1 MSAPPPG
8 DRPPAVPWPAN
19 PEDSVGVSPRVD
31 IVFRELFGTPGHEA
45 LLMELL
51 NELLAWPA
59 PITELSL
66 LPDAL
71 LPEQLDE
78 KSVIIDVQATDAE
91 GRVFQIEMQAAPEP
105 AFERRALVGLAGL
118 VRRRVKRG
126 DSYAELRPSIA
137 LWLCD
142 RDVLPQVLGEDGQPV
157 HHRSFVLMDAA
168 RPVRFTDL
176 IELHVIELDRLR
188 KKRRAAPPQPA
199 ERWQRF
205 MAEGERW
212 SPGALSGTL
221 LTTPNLEAAMTV
233 LQSYTDDDVKRRM
246 YERRMEA
253 LRVERT
259 RQHEA
264 EQAERAR
271 LESEKARFEA
281 DKARFEADKARLEA
295 DKARLEAEQAR
306 MESEKARMESEKA
319 RIEAEEALEVERQS
333 RLQAE
338 HEIAALRALLEKL
351 GGGQQP

>member
-1 MSAPPPG
+1 MTAPPPAAG
-8 DRPPAVPWPAN
+8 PVAVPWPDD
-19 PEDSVGVSPRVD
+19 PDDSVGVSPRVD

-66 LPDAL
+66 LPDSL
-71 LPEQLDE
+71 LPEHLNE

-142 RDVLPQVLGEDGQPV
+142 RDVLPQVLGEDGLPA
-157 HHRSFVLMDAA
+157 HHRCFALMDAE

-188 KKRRAAPPQPA
+188 KKSRARPPQPA

-205 MAEGERW
+205 LAEGERW

-264 EQAERAR
+264 EQAE
-271 LESEKARFEA
+271 KARA
-281 DKARFEADKARLEA
+281 KAEQAKI
-295 DKARLEAEQAR
+295 EAEQATL
-306 MESEKARMESEKA
+306 KAEQAKV
-319 RIEAEEALEVERQS
+319 EAEQALEIERQA

-338 HEIAALRALLEKL
+338 QENAALRALLAKL
-351 GGGQQP
+351 GGGKQP